1 MKENTTN
8 NKIKDIE
15 LLFEKYNYTKDEA
28 TIKLLSRYYITKIK
42 EDIPS
47 NCVSNKQIAELLLF
61 LNKCKDRKLRI
72 SSEISNPE
80 KGEKTGMKEDICFND
95 NLTINMIIDFLHTLL
110 FTNEGDYYR
119 MVLNWKE
126 KKPIESDKKLTF
138 ANFTEHY
145 STSELKTIIE
155 QEKEWEESKRKTESQ
170 KLGGMCRA
178 MYRILQQKCIF
189 NNEIKKEYC
198 FMYDLLSI
206 CEFIPEIGIYKFK
219 GNGEAKE
226 KYDKVR
232 GWIKAFKKQYNL
244 Q

>member
-1 MKENTTN
+1 MLYNKALLLMKENTTN

-119 MVLNWKE
+119 IV
-126 KKPIESDKKLTF
+126 
-138 ANFTEHY
+138 
-145 STSELKTIIE
+145 
-155 QEKEWEESKRKTESQ
+155 
-170 KLGGMCRA
+170 
-178 MYRILQQKCIF
+178 
-189 NNEIKKEYC
+189 
-198 FMYDLLSI
+198 
-206 CEFIPEIGIYKFK
+206 FK
-219 GNGEAKE
+219 
-226 KYDKVR
+226 
-232 GWIKAFKKQYNL
+232 NL
-244 Q
+244 F

>member
-1 MKENTTN
+1 MEENTPN
-8 NKIKDIE
+8 NKIKEIE
-15 LLFEKYNYTKDEA
+15 LLFEKYNYVKNEV
-28 TIKLLSRYYITKIK
+28 TIKLLNRYYLLKIK
-42 EDIPS
+42 EDNTIPY
-47 NCVSNKQIAELLLF
+47 VSNKQIAELLLF
-61 LNKCKDRKLRI
+61 LNKCKDRKLHI

-95 NLTINMIIDFLHTLL
+95 NLTTNMIIDFLHTLL

-155 QEKEWEESKRKTESQ
+155 QEKEWEESNRKTESQ
-170 KLGGMCRA
+170 KLGGMCWA
-178 MYRILQQKCIF
+178 MHRTLQQKVF
-189 NNEIKKEYC
+189 FDNEIKKEYC

-232 GWIKAFKKQYNL
+232 GWIKALKKLYNL